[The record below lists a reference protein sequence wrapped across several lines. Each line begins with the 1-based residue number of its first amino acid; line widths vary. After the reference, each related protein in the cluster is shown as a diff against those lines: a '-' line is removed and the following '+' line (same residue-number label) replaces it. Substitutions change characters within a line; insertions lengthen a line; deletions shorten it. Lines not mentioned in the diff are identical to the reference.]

1 MIVSAPARTESR
13 SIEDS
18 ADSGLHLAIAPIVE
32 RPQARGKFLFVGEEK
47 LWLRGVTYGTM
58 GDDATGYPDEAVVHA
73 DFAAMNRAGLNAVRV
88 YTVPPRWLLDEAA
101 RQGLRVMVGL
111 PWEQHIAFLDN
122 PGGARR
128 ILARLEQEI
137 APCLGHPAVL
147 AYAVGNEIPASVV
160 RWHGKRRIERFL
172 KALTAMVRRRDP
184 SALVTYV
191 NFPTTEYLDLPFV
204 DFLSF
209 NVYLEDRAKLAR
221 YLARL
226 QNLAGERPLVM
237 AEIGLDSRRNGKT
250 VQAETLRWQLETSFE
265 AGCSGVFV
273 FAWTDEWRRG
283 GHAIEDWDFGL
294 TSRSRRPKPALAAV
308 SQTFAEAP
316 FAEGRAWPRIS
327 VVVCSYNGSGTIE
340 ETLIHLA
347 KVDYPDFEVIVIDD
361 GSTDAT
367 PEIARRYDVRLV
379 STPNQGLSAARNLG
393 MELST
398 GEIVAYTDDDA
409 YPDPDWLKYL
419 AAAFARSDHA
429 AMGGPNIAPP
439 QDGDTAECIAN
450 APGGPLHVLIDDE
463 LAEHIPGCN
472 MAYRRD
478 RLMAVGGFD
487 TQFRV
492 AGDDVDVCWKLQ
504 AEGDTLGFCAAA
516 MVWHHRRPS
525 ISRYLKQQRGYAKA
539 EALLAAKWPEKYNAA
554 GHMSWHGRLYGRGI
568 IQTLMPVQRIYHGPQ
583 GTALFQ
589 SVYEPAPGVLGSLPL
604 MPEWYFLVG
613 SMVLLSLLG
622 LAWAPLL
629 WLAPFAAAA
638 VAATLWQACQGA
650 MRADFRGRTLS
661 AGKIWKLRATVAWL
675 HLLQPLARL
684 QGRIQHGI
692 GPWRRS
698 DLTLTPSPAP
708 REDAFWSET
717 WEACE
722 TRLQGVEAEL
732 HEADRALT
740 VGGDFDRWDVTIH
753 GGLLGG
759 MRAVAMIEEH
769 GAGRQLFRLKAWPT
783 TPRVAWLSVAL
794 LTLLTVLAA
803 HDAAWFA
810 AGPLAG
816 AAGAFAALIYA
827 SCASASAAWSAALE
841 AYATK
846 AGLIRLGED
855 PPAAPPASAEA
866 EVVPFVAVR
875 P

>member
-1 MIVSAPARTESR
+1 MIVSAPART
-13 SIEDS
+13 DS
-18 ADSGLHLAIAPIVE
+18 PSTENLAESGLHLAIAPIVE
-32 RPQARGKFLFVGEEK
+32 RPQARGKFLFVGDEK

-58 GDDATGYPDEAVVHA
+58 GDDATGYPDEAVVRE

-88 YTVPPRWLLDEAA
+88 YTIPPRWLLDEAA
-101 RQGLRVMVGL
+101 SCGLRVMVGL
-111 PWEQHIAFLDN
+111 PWEQHIAFLDDR
-122 PGGARR
+122 GGARR
-128 ILARLEQEI
+128 ILDRLSKEI

-147 AYAVGNEIPASVV
+147 AYAVGNEIPAPVV
-160 RWHGKRRIERFL
+160 RWHGKRKVERFL
-172 KALTAMVRRRDP
+172 KALTKMVKRRDP
-184 SALVTYV
+184 TALVTYV

-209 NVYLEDRAKLAR
+209 NVYLENRETLAR

-250 VQAETLRWQLETSFE
+250 AQAETLKWQLETSFE

-283 GHAIEDWDFGL
+283 GHEIEDWDFGL

-308 SQTFAEAP
+308 SQAFAEAP
-316 FAEGRAWPRIS
+316 FAEDRVWPRIS

-347 KVDYPDFEVIVIDD
+347 KVDYPDYEVIVIDD

-367 PEIARRYDVRLV
+367 PEIAKRYDVRLV

-429 AMGGPNIAPP
+429 AMGGPNIGPP

-450 APGGPLHVLIDDE
+450 SPGGPLHVLIDDE

-472 MAYRRD
+472 MAYRREK
-478 RLMAVGGFD
+478 LMSVGGFD
-487 TQFRV
+487 PQFRV

-504 AEGDTLGFCAAA
+504 AQGDTLGFCAAA

-568 IQTLMPVQRIYHGPQ
+568 IQTLMPVQRIYHGAQ

-589 SVYEPAPGVLGSLPL
+589 SIYEPAPGVIGSLPL

-613 SMVLLSLLG
+613 STVLLSLLG
-622 LAWAPLL
+622 LAWTPLL
-629 WLAPFAAAA
+629 WLAPFALAA
-638 VAATLWQACQGA
+638 VGATVWQACQGA
-650 MRADFRGRTLS
+650 MRADFRGRVLTP
-661 AGKIWKLRATVAWL
+661 ARIWKLRATVAWL

-684 QGRIQHGI
+684 QGRIMHGI
-692 GPWRRS
+692 GPWRRRG
-698 DLTLTPSPAP
+698 LKLTPSPAP
-708 REDAFWSET
+708 REDAFWSED
-717 WEACE
+717 WVASE
-722 TRLQGVEAEL
+722 TRLSAIENEL
-732 HEADRALT
+732 RLADRPVTA
-740 VGGDFDRWDVTIH
+740 GGDFDRWDLTVS

-759 MRAVAMIEEH
+759 LRAVAMVEEH

-783 TPRVAWLSVAL
+783 TPRVAWLSVTL
-794 LTLLTVLAA
+794 LTLLALLAA
-803 HDAAWFA
+803 GDQAWFA
-810 AGPLAG
+810 AGPLAIV
-816 AAGAFAALIYA
+816 AIAFAGLIYA
-827 SCASASAAWSAALE
+827 SCASATAAWVAAISL
-841 AYATK
+841 YAAG
-846 AGLIRLGED
+846 AGLIPLGAALQES
-855 PPAAPPASAEA
+855 PPSADA
-866 EVVPFVAVR
+866 EVVPFVATKA
-875 P
+875 